1 MTSHRAG
8 LASVLAAAL
17 LFSTAG
23 TAQALADVASTP
35 LGVGTARLV
44 VGTTLL
50 VLLLPVFRQRRM
62 DVLRL
67 WREPAV
73 LIAGACVGLYQ
84 WAFFA
89 GVQGAGVALGTV
101 LIIGSAPLIAG
112 AIAWLVL
119 RRRPS
124 VTWLVTTLV
133 GVLGLVL
140 LSSAGIMSGNPGGVV
155 ASLTAGACV
164 AIYTVA
170 VKTMLDRGVH
180 PAVLLASTCAF
191 GGLFLLPFAWTQPM
205 GWLLEP
211 RGIALALYLGVATL
225 AIANTLQL
233 RGIDALGPA
242 PVNTLMLAE
251 PMLAT
256 IWGLLLLGESITM
269 IGVVGLFLVLGGLVF
284 EGVSLVARPRR
295 AAVSSSG

>member
-8 LASVLAAAL
+8 VASVIAGAV

-23 TAQALADVASTP
+23 TAQALADVDSTP

-44 VGTTLL
+44 VGTVVL
-50 VLLLPVFRQRRM
+50 VLVLPLFRQRRR

-67 WREPAV
+67 WRRPPV
-73 LIAGACVGLYQ
+73 LLAGACVGLYQ
-84 WAFFA
+84 WTFFA
-89 GVQGAGVALGTV
+89 GVKGAGVALGTV
-101 LIIGSAPLIAG
+101 LIIGSAPLLAG
-112 AIAWLVL
+112 AISWVAF
-119 RRRPS
+119 RRAPS

-140 LSSAGIMSGNPGGVV
+140 LSSDGIRSGNPAGVV
-155 ASLTAGACV
+155 ASLTAGLCV

-170 VKTMLDRGVH
+170 VKTVLNDGVH
-180 PAVLLASTCAF
+180 PAVLLAATCGF
-191 GGLFLLPFAWTQPM
+191 GGLFLLPFVWTQPLA
-205 GWLLEP
+205 WLLLP
-211 RGIALALYLGVATL
+211 QGFALAVYLGVATL
-225 AIANTLQL
+225 AVANTLQL

-256 IWGLLLLGESITM
+256 IWGLVLLGESISTS
-269 IGVVGLFLVLGGLVF
+269 GVLGLVLVIGGLIV
-284 EGVSLVARPRR
+284 EGVSLVRRPRV
-295 AAVSSSG
+295 AALSSSE